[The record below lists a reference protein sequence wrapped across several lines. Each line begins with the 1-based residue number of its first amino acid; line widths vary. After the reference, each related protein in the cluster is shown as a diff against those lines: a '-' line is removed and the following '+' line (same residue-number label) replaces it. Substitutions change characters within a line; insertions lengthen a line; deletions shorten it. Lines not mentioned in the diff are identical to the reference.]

1 MVFGTIKQLYT
12 IEIMEFEEL
21 YKSYWQ
27 KIFRLC
33 MGYVNDYDIAQD
45 MAQETFIIVWQKL
58 HTFRNEA
65 SIGTWIFRIA
75 SNNCLRQIEKEKRFP
90 KSELPVN
97 ITEEKHY
104 SLEPQIQFLYK
115 CIAELPEIDRI
126 IISLELEDVKQ
137 AEIANIVGLSEA
149 NTRVK
154 IHRIKEKLTQKFKEN
169 GQ

>member
-1 MVFGTIKQLYT
+1 
-12 IEIMEFEEL
+12 MEFEQL

-27 KIFRLC
+27 KVFRLC

-45 MAQETFIIVWQKL
+45 IAQETFIIVWQKL
-58 HTFRNEA
+58 DTFRNEA
-65 SIGTWIFRIA
+65 GIGTWIFRIA

-90 KSELPVN
+90 KSELPIS
-97 ITEEKHY
+97 ITEEKSY

-115 CIAELPEIDRI
+115 CIAELPEIERI

-154 IHRIKEKLTQKFKEN
+154 IHRIKEKLTKKFKEN
-169 GQ
+169 E

>member
-1 MVFGTIKQLYT
+1 
-12 IEIMEFEEL
+12 MEFEEL
-21 YKSYWQ
+21 YKTYWQ

-45 MAQETFIIVWQKL
+45 IAQETFIIVWQKL
-58 HTFRNEA
+58 DTFRNES

-90 KSELPVN
+90 KAELPIN
-97 ITEEKHY
+97 ITEEKHH

-115 CIAELPEIDRI
+115 CIAELPETDRI
-126 IISLELEDVKQ
+126 IISLELEEVKQ

-149 NTRVK
+149 NTRVR

>member
-1 MVFGTIKQLYT
+1 
-12 IEIMEFEEL
+12 MEFEQL
-21 YKSYWQ
+21 YKLYWQ

-45 MAQETFIIVWQKL
+45 LAQETFIIVWKKL
-58 HTFRNEA
+58 DTFRNEA
-65 SIGTWIFRIA
+65 NIGTWIFRIA
-75 SNNCLRQIEKEKRFP
+75 SNNCLRQIEKDKRFQ
-90 KSELPVN
+90 KSELPRY
-97 ITEEKHY
+97 ITEEKQE

-115 CIAELPEIDRI
+115 CIAELPETDRI

>member
-1 MVFGTIKQLYT
+1 
-12 IEIMEFEEL
+12 MEFEQL

-27 KIFRLC
+27 KVFRLC

-58 HTFRNEA
+58 HTFRNE
-65 SIGTWIFRIA
+65 SGVGTWIFRIA
-75 SNNCLRQIEKEKRFP
+75 SNNCLRQIDKEKRFP
-90 KSELPVN
+90 KSELPMH

-104 SLEPQIQFLYK
+104 SLEPQILFLYK
-115 CIAELPEIDRI
+115 CVAELPEIDRI